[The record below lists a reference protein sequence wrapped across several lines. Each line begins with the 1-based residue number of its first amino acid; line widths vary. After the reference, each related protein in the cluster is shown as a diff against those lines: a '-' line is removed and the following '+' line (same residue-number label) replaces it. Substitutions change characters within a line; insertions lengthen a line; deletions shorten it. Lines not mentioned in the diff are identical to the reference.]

1 MAETVVTVSKSWQGK
16 LSIKEYRNWLAVGHA
31 LSIVIEGI
39 RPFLEREMRTF
50 QRYVAA
56 KVGPSQLCRCTHT
69 ARRRPTPWHDLSNCA
84 WASELQN
91 YHNKRS
97 PTWQQSDGTKWTDP
111 NLGYWEIAKLFMP
124 NLGSQAKDVVDA
136 GTTDVTG
143 LINLV
148 DWCSIFKIQRP
159 VVGRVRDTR
168 NAKWG
173 HAPQQELSELDRN
186 EAFQAIRD
194 LLEDPELVNDPDAQN
209 ALAEIT
215 ALENSDLVNFEEIE
229 MKVLKDLITSLREDV
244 IAKVDQL
251 QSQTSLDA
259 AQTKKELQEVKDL
272 INYYVTLME
281 NKEHG
286 MKEGESADGDDMATK
301 EILQLLEARTRCLEG
316 SPRSTSSEE
325 SFSAFQLKSI
335 VLLIP
340 WIFLSIAATARKGV
354 SRKTLVL
361 WITGICLLQSLHV
374 MDDSSLDHGE
384 SINIC

>member
-16 LSIKEYRNWLAVGHA
+16 LSKEEYRNWLAVGHA
-31 LSIVIEGI
+31 LSIMIDGI
-39 RPFLEREMRTF
+39 RPFLETKMRAF
-50 QRYVAA
+50 QIYVAA
-56 KVGPSQLCRCTHT
+56 KVGHSQLCRCTHT

-124 NLGSQAKDVVDA
+124 NLGSQAKHVVDA

-159 VVGRVRDTR
+159 VIGKVRDTR

-229 MKVLKDLITSLREDV
+229 MKVLKDLITSSREDV

-251 QSQTSLDA
+251 QTQTCLDA

-272 INYYVTLME
+272 INYYVTLVE

-286 MKEGESADGDDMATK
+286 MKEDGSADGDDMATK

-316 SPRSTSSEE
+316 SPRSTSSEQ

-335 VLLIP
+335 VLLIS